1 MTNAELILI
10 LVDRLLEEKLKNKEK
25 ENDKDKVN

>member
-1 MTNAELILI
+1 MTNAELILV